1 MDKLL
6 QKITVRSPEQFASLS
21 SRERNKLLDEFMS
34 TEGPKALMVGFPY
47 SHSGRLINRR
57 IYSRIGHIQVADSL
71 MHPTP
76 KPLTL
81 NHVENDVDKI
91 VGRFREAKYIDTIAE
106 AGAFLQSKGFNPG
119 LAKDLSDALTV
130 LDFEKAANIFHKT
143 KVLKDRKW
151 PGIGYID
158 TKVRVTSQAAIEK
171 FLDQRYQNFSAEQDT
186 DMMVCS
192 ICLEN
197 WKDSGAPC
205 EHIPGT
211 MHDGKLAFIM
221 AGNMIGGGSSV
232 VIHGADDLS
241 FTTSMGWTD
250 AEEDSIE
257 VYSRLSDVFMVDS
270 VQQLISEKKEF
281 LMNELITKL
290 LDEQLTEEELT
301 SLYDSAFALEGVD
314 ATAKLSLEDRKALP
328 ASALVS
334 GFPVHDSAHAKAAK
348 ALLGTLDLPEGEG
361 LNDERLK
368 VRSAIESKILAFSDE
383 LEEDIADEVLEN
395 KKLVDAAEVEA
406 LKTEVQVLKD
416 QLASKENIALEKAE
430 LEIKLADAVTN
441 TGALTVKVS
450 RLEERSRVL
459 SSEYRELMRD
469 HVELAKSYEAQAKE
483 IDVFATKTA
492 QFVGLLTDTK
502 DIDSKNFENIYELL
516 DSVDFASVESK
527 LNSGLHRDSVDTVAD
542 PIVGD
547 VDAGTFKDTNES
559 KPLDISSLD
568 SYDRNVLK
576 KFIDKV
582 NKDGMDEANR
592 WFQSGPQTY
601 CTEGF
606 NPLSYMEK

>member
-21 SRERNKLLDEFMS
+21 NREKTKLLDEFMS
-34 TEGPKALMVGFPY
+34 GEGKKALMIGFPY

-57 IYSRIGHIQVADSL
+57 IYSRIGHMQVADSL
-71 MHPTP
+71 MHPAP

-91 VGRFREAKYIDTIAE
+91 VGRFTNARYVDTIGE
-106 AGAFLQSKGFNPG
+106 AAVFLQAKGYNPG
-119 LAKDLSDALTV
+119 LAKELSDALTV

-151 PGIGYID
+151 PGIGYVD
-158 TKVRVTSQAAIEK
+158 VGVRVTSQNAIEK

-205 EHIPGT
+205 EHPPGT

-221 AGNMIGGGSSV
+221 AGNMIAGGSSV

-241 FTTSMGWTD
+241 ILTSMSFTD
-250 AEEDSIE
+250 AAEDPIE
-257 VYSRLSDVFMVDS
+257 LYSRLSDVFMVDS
-270 VQQLISEKKEF
+270 VQQLVNETKEF

-290 LDEQLTEEELT
+290 LDGQLTEEELV

-314 ATAKLSLEDRKALP
+314 ATAKLSLEDRKTIP
-328 ASALVS
+328 ASALIG
-334 GFPVHDSAHAKAAK
+334 GFPIHDSAHAQVAK
-348 ALLGTLDLPEGEG
+348 ALLGILQFEEGEG
-361 LNDERLK
+361 LNDERQK
-368 VRSAIESKILAFSDE
+368 VVDAINTKILALSDE
-383 LEEDIADEVLEN
+383 LDEYVADAVTDA
-395 KKLVDAAEVEA
+395 KQLVDSAELDV
-406 LKTEVQVLKD
+406 LKAEIKALKD
-416 QLASKENIALEKAE
+416 QLAEKETLSNEKVE
-430 LEIKLADAVTN
+430 LESKLADAVSGS
-441 TGALTVKVS
+441 GALTLKVS
-450 RLEERSRVL
+450 RLEERTRAVTAQ
-459 SSEYRELMRD
+459 YRELMRD
-469 HVELAKSYEAQAKE
+469 HVELAKKFESQAKKL
-483 IDVFATKTA
+483 DTFADKTA
-492 QFVGLLTDTK
+492 AFVGLLTDTK
-502 DIDSKNFENIYELL
+502 DVDSKNFENIYQLL

-527 LNSGLHRDSVDTVAD
+527 LNSGLIRDNVDLVAD

-547 VDAGTFKDTNES
+547 TDLGTFKDTEDI
-559 KPLDISSLD
+559 KPLDSSELP
-568 SYDRNVLK
+568 SYEKNVLK
-576 KFIDKV
+576 KFLDRV
-582 NKDGMDEANR
+582 NVEGLDDAKR
-592 WFQSGPQTY
+592 WFQFGPQAY

>member
-6 QKITVRSPEQFASLS
+6 QKITVRSPDQFASLS

-34 TEGPKALMVGFPY
+34 TEGPKALMIGFPY

-91 VGRFREAKYIDTIAE
+91 VGRFREAKYVDTIGE
-106 AGAFLQSKGFNPG
+106 AGAFLQSKGFQAS

-151 PGIGYID
+151 PGVGYID

-205 EHIPGT
+205 EHVPGT

-241 FTTSMGWTD
+241 YTTSMGWTD
-250 AEEDSIE
+250 AEEDPIE

-290 LDEQLTEEELT
+290 LDGQLTEEELV
-301 SLYDSAFALEGVD
+301 SLYDSAFALEGAD

-334 GFPVHDSAHAKAAK
+334 GFPIHDSAHAKVAK
-348 ALLGTLDLPEGEG
+348 ALLGSLELAEGAVFTDAQK
-361 LNDERLK
+361 LVVDAINSK
-368 VRSAIESKILAFSDE
+368 VLAFSDE
-383 LEEDIADEVLEN
+383 LDGTVADEVLEA
-395 KKLVDAAEVEA
+395 KKLVDSAEVDA
-406 LKTEVQVLKD
+406 LKAEIQTLKD
-416 QLASKENIALEKAE
+416 QLAAQETLANEKAE
-430 LEIKLADAVTN
+430 LETKLTDATAN
-441 TGALTVKVS
+441 AGALVLKVS

-469 HVELAKSYEAQAKE
+469 HVELAKTYEVQAKE
-483 IDVFATKTA
+483 LDTFATKTA

-502 DIDSKNFENIYELL
+502 DVDSKNFENIFGLL

-527 LNSGLHRDSVDTVAD
+527 LNSGLHRDSVETVPD
-542 PIVGD
+542 PIVGEA
-547 VDAGTFKDTNES
+547 DAGTFKDTEEA
-559 KPLDISSLD
+559 KPLDVSALD
-568 SYDRNVLK
+568 SYDRTVLK
-576 KFIDKV
+576 KFTDRV
-582 NKDGMDEANR
+582 NTEGLEEAKR
-592 WFQSGPQTY
+592 WFQSGPQAY